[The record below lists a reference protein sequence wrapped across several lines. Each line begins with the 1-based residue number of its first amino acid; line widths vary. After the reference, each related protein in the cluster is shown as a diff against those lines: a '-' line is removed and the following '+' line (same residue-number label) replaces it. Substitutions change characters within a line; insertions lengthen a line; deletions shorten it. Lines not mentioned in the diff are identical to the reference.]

1 MLNVGTKRGVSMN
14 SLIDKLTIR
23 PTHAAKNAQSP
34 DSGDQAESPLAA
46 AAEYWGRRIVWTLVI
61 LMSLWDI
68 AVTFDRPSVLAARLF

>member
-1 MLNVGTKRGVSMN
+1 MSERNAALN
-14 SLIDKLTIR
+14 SLIDKLISR
-23 PTHAAKNAQSP
+23 PTHVAENAQSS
-34 DSGDQAESPLAA
+34 DSGSQAESSLAA

>member
-1 MLNVGTKRGVSMN
+1 MSERNAALN
-14 SLIDKLTIR
+14 SLIDKLISR
-23 PTHAAKNAQSP
+23 PTHVAESVQSQSS
-34 DSGDQAESPLAA
+34 DSGDQAESSLAV